1 MIPLKHVFEEAL
13 DAGLRLH
20 VLVSST
26 ELRRG
31 SSLIMGMPLLSSVCF
46 FVLRLALSRIGVVV

>member
-1 MIPLKHVFEEAL
+1 MILLKHLFDEAL
-13 DAGLRLH
+13 DVGLHLH

-31 SSLIMGMPLLSSVCF
+31 SLCMGTPLLSSVCF
-46 FVLRLALSRIGVVV
+46 FVLRLALSRLGVVV